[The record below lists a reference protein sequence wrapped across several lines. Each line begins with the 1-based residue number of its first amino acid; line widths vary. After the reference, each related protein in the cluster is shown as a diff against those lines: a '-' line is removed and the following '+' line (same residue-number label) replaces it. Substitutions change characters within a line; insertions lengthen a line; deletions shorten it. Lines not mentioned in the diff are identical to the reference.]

1 MYKIL
6 LMVRGRSAKVL
17 LVGVCLLITFN
28 SIFTNLAAMAVVAAN
43 TLGEVMANIFSGGA
57 VGGGLGL
64 PGLVNLD
71 AADWSGGL
79 ACEEDMGVIV
89 PSSGVPFYLPMWCYM
104 QMASC
109 QKKHGVSLLIEG
121 TV

>member
-71 AADWSGGL
+71 AAD
-79 ACEEDMGVIV
+79 
-89 PSSGVPFYLPMWCYM
+89 
-104 QMASC
+104 
-109 QKKHGVSLLIEG
+109 
-121 TV
+121 